1 MISNPVDTILVVY
14 KCIKIQLW
22 TCCCKTQMS
31 LSAHSQFFS
40 INFLE
45 THSLWFL
52 SNIHTNFEAISQ
64 NHTLLLCS
72 FRKPLLFCCR
82 KHLITWTGSFTMI
95 MVCLFSRPIEV
106 RKACAETLQNRT
118 GSSVKSVVS
127 WSYSRTQ
134 NLSDNP
140 SRSGCIVR
148 RPIVFLSLSSLP
160 LSLFFSISGRQ
171 ARQRGRERQR
181 WGRGGGD
188 QSSKRRRLILA

>member
-82 KHLITWTGSFTMI
+82 KHLIT
-95 MVCLFSRPIEV
+95 CLQWSWCACFLTLLKWEKLAQRLCKIELV
-106 RKACAETLQNRT
+106 VLSKVWFLEAIVERKIYLTTHHAL
-118 GSSVKSVVS
+118 VVS
-127 WSYSRTQ
+127 WDAQ
-134 NLSDNP
+134 
-140 SRSGCIVR
+140 
-148 RPIVFLSLSSLP
+148 
-160 LSLFFSISGRQ
+160 
-171 ARQRGRERQR
+171 
-181 WGRGGGD
+181 
-188 QSSKRRRLILA
+188 